1 MGRRRLKELRLM
13 GFSMLAL
20 CLLSMHN
27 EGNCGEAP
35 SPPAGI
41 PFTKF
46 GSAVTCRRDSDK
58 SRSSEVVLSMPI
70 SILLGRNI
78 GRVLAR
84 YVMEF
89 EMEHNGQQREKVSEI
104 Q

>member
-1 MGRRRLKELRLM
+1 
-13 GFSMLAL
+13 
-20 CLLSMHN
+20 
-27 EGNCGEAP
+27 
-35 SPPAGI
+35 
-41 PFTKF
+41 
-46 GSAVTCRRDSDK
+46 
-58 SRSSEVVLSMPI
+58 MPI